1 MRLTSHDLRDLQILK
16 YYRLVRKWACKTYGL
31 TDADLELL
39 IYLDCKGRFTRQE
52 FIDGTYT
59 MSWDKNRWEKLRR
72 NGWIE
77 AWRHR
82 NRTTIKYSVFKTS
95 FKCSHLISRIYRILL
110 GEEDIPF
117 SKVVNNAEGILDKV
131 ITTDKERDEAK
142 LALKSLLLEAEK
154 EAFAKEV
161 EDRKSARDMYK
172 DDAFIQKV
180 LATLFTAAYF
190 GLSFMMFK
198 VFVVKEINLGEFEI
212 SFISTIFGAM
222 SAKVNTVV
230 DFFFGGSSK
239 KNEQIK
245 K

>member
-1 MRLTSHDLRDLQILK
+1 MIGNVIGSL
-16 YYRLVRKWACKTYGL
+16 
-31 TDADLELL
+31 
-39 IYLDCKGRFTRQE
+39 
-52 FIDGTYT
+52 
-59 MSWDKNRWEKLRR
+59 
-72 NGWIE
+72 
-77 AWRHR
+77 
-82 NRTTIKYSVFKTS
+82 
-95 FKCSHLISRIYRILL
+95 
-110 GEEDIPF
+110 F

-131 ITTDKERDEAK
+131 ITTDEERDEAK

-239 KNEQIK
+239 KNEQINK

>member
-1 MRLTSHDLRDLQILK
+1 MIGK
-16 YYRLVRKWACKTYGL
+16 IANGL
-31 TDADLELL
+31 FGKIVD
-39 IYLDCKGRFTRQE
+39 
-52 FIDGTYT
+52 
-59 MSWDKNRWEKLRR
+59 
-72 NGWIE
+72 
-77 AWRHR
+77 
-82 NRTTIKYSVFKTS
+82 
-95 FKCSHLISRIYRILL
+95 
-110 GEEDIPF
+110 
-117 SKVVNNAEGILDKV
+117 NAEGILDKV

-142 LALKSLLLEAEK
+142 LALRRVLLEAEA

-190 GLSFMMFK
+190 GLSFMMFRY
-198 VFVVKEINLGEFEI
+198 FVIGDIQMGEFEI

-239 KNEQIK
+239 KNEQQQNNNK
-245 K
+245 

>member
-1 MRLTSHDLRDLQILK
+1 MIGK
-16 YYRLVRKWACKTYGL
+16 IVGGL
-31 TDADLELL
+31 F
-39 IYLDCKGRFTRQE
+39 G
-52 FIDGTYT
+52 
-59 MSWDKNRWEKLRR
+59 
-72 NGWIE
+72 
-77 AWRHR
+77 
-82 NRTTIKYSVFKTS
+82 
-95 FKCSHLISRIYRILL
+95 
-110 GEEDIPF
+110 
-117 SKVVNNAEGILDKV
+117 KVVENAEGILDKV

-142 LALKSLLLEAEK
+142 LALKQLLLEAER

-172 DDAFIQKV
+172 DDAFIQKI

-190 GLSFMMFK
+190 GLSFMMFRY
-198 VFVVKEINLGEFEI
+198 FVMGDIEMGEFEI

-239 KNEQIK
+239 KNEQQLNNK